1 VIAQESLG
9 ATMEHKITFSEKTEK
24 DIKMIVDEFGFDSEE
39 EFVEEA
45 VAEKILELKKQIFF
59 NITNQVGAALRSKRI
74 TVKQMLEEFEEAR
87 E

>member
-1 VIAQESLG
+1 
-9 ATMEHKITFSEKTEK
+9 MEHKITFSEKTEK
-24 DIKMIVDEFGFDSEE
+24 DIRMIVDEFGFNSEE

-59 NITNQVGAALRSKRI
+59 SITDQVGAALKSKRI
-74 TVKQMLEEFEEAR
+74 TVKQMLEEVEEAR

>member
-1 VIAQESLG
+1 MIAQESLG

>member
-1 VIAQESLG
+1 
-9 ATMEHKITFSEKTEK
+9 MEHKITLSEETEK

-39 EFVEEA
+39 QFVEEA

-59 NITNQVGAALRSKRI
+59 NITDQVGAALRSKGI
-74 TVKQMLEEFEEAR
+74 TAKQMLKEFEEVR

>member
-1 VIAQESLG
+1 
-9 ATMEHKITFSEKTEK
+9 MEHKITFSEKTEK
-24 DIKMIVDEFGFDSEE
+24 DIKMIVDEFGFNSEE

-59 NITNQVGAALRSKRI
+59 NITDHVGAALKSKRI

>member
-1 VIAQESLG
+1 
-9 ATMEHKITFSEKTEK
+9 MEHKITFSEKTEK

-59 NITNQVGAALRSKRI
+59 NISDQIGAALRSKGI
-74 TVKQMLEEFEEAR
+74 TAKQILKEFEEVTEWR
-87 E
+87 LP

>member
-1 VIAQESLG
+1 
-9 ATMEHKITFSEKTEK
+9 MEHKITFSDETEK
-24 DIKMIVDEFGFDSEE
+24 DIKMVVDEFGFNSEE

-45 VAEKILELKKQIFF
+45 VAEKILQLKKQIFF
-59 NITNQVGAALRSKRI
+59 NITGQIGATLKSKGI

>member
-1 VIAQESLG
+1 
-9 ATMEHKITFSEKTEK
+9 MEHKITFNEKTEK

-45 VAEKILELKKQIFF
+45 VTEKILELKKQIFF
-59 NITNQVGAALRSKRI
+59 NITNQVGAALRSRRI

>member
-1 VIAQESLG
+1 
-9 ATMEHKITFSEKTEK
+9 MEHEITFSEKTEK
-24 DIKMIVDEFGFDSEE
+24 DIKMIVDEFGFNSEE

-59 NITNQVGAALRSKRI
+59 NITDQVGAALKSKRI
-74 TVKQMLEEFEEAR
+74 TVNQMLEEFEEAR

>member
-1 VIAQESLG
+1 
-9 ATMEHKITFSEKTEK
+9 MEHKITFSEKTEK

>member
-1 VIAQESLG
+1 
-9 ATMEHKITFSEKTEK
+9 MEHKITLSEKTEK
-24 DIKMIVDEFGFDSEE
+24 DIKMIVEEFGFGSEE

-59 NITNQVGAALRSKRI
+59 NITDQVGAALRSKGI
-74 TVKQMLEEFEEAR
+74 TAKQMLKEFEEVQ